1 MNDVANFIYVF
12 SKDERDKLLS
22 LNYKM
27 LKSDET
33 KQVYV
38 FLNKEQQN
46 FSAGDLKFALS
57 NTLTF

>member
-1 MNDVANFIYVF
+1 MSNVANFIYVF

-22 LNYKM
+22 LNYKL
-27 LKSDET
+27 LKVDEV

-46 FSAGDLKFALS
+46 FSSDNLKFALS
-57 NTLTF
+57 DTLTF

>member
-1 MNDVANFIYVF
+1 MANFIYVF

-27 LKSDET
+27 LKADEVKNT
-33 KQVYV
+33 YV

-46 FSAGDLKFALS
+46 FSADDFKFALS